1 MKSLAFYF
9 QSVLWELFWH
19 YLGITFG
26 NFFIN
31 FINFYFFSTSLL
43 EIYLWTPAFS
53 FVIPPAFL
61 RQFPWRTFT
70 NYFQYL
76 GKARCSEKKKKY
88 VTVPEEIPEKFQSK
102 LSEKFLQEIPGE
114 FIQEFE
120 VDLKKKLSNFWR
132 NWHFSVFFV
141 LVISLEVP
149 LEAFVETHSINSSG
163 FLLKTSSDLL
173 IISLVFLQ
181 IFH

>member
-76 GKARCSEKKKKY
+76 GKARCSEKKKKICNSAGGNSGK
-88 VTVPEEIPEKFQSK
+88 IPEQIIR
-102 LSEKFLQEIPGE
+102 EILAGNTWRIYPRIWSRFKKKIE
-114 FIQEFE
+114 QF
-120 VDLKKKLSNFWR
+120 LKKLTF
-132 NWHFSVFFV
+132 FSVFCFGNFFGSSIRSFCRNSFNKFFR
-141 LVISLEVP
+141 ISFEN
-149 LEAFVETHSINSSG
+149 F
-163 FLLKTSSDLL
+163 
-173 IISLVFLQ
+173 
-181 IFH
+181 